1 MGIYLGMSKLAFFLN
16 ETDETQVEFAK
27 RVGVSQGTVSK
38 LCAGQIT
45 PSLPLAVRI
54 ARATEGKVPVDAWVR
69 DTA

>member
-1 MGIYLGMSKLAFFLN
+1 MANLASFLT
-16 ETDETQVEFAK
+16 ETGETQVEFAK

-54 ARATEGKVPVDAWVR
+54 ARETGGRVPVDAWVR
-69 DTA
+69 DAA